1 MPRKPAAPTPA
12 APPSPARPAV
22 QARLSP
28 VELAIVEAARAG
40 RNIPMS
46 EFVRLAVMQYATA
59 QPGHPAPPPP
69 RAPGLAVQVDMSRVE
84 FHLKSQAQAINSMRS
99 VVEQM
104 STKFDLQAARAEKSI
119 KATERW
125 FRLLLNALGLQPSK

>member
-1 MPRKPAAPTPA
+1 MPRKPAATTPA
-12 APPSPARPAV
+12 APASPARQAI
-22 QARLSP
+22 QARLDP
-28 VELAIVEAARAG
+28 VELAIVEAARAS

-59 QPGHPAPPPP
+59 QPAPPTP
-69 RAPGLAVQVDMSRVE
+69 RAPGLAAQVDMSRIE
-84 FHLKSQAQAINSMRS
+84 FHLKSQAQALNSMRS

-104 STKFDLQAARAEKSI
+104 STKFDLQAARTEKAS
-119 KATERW
+119 KTTERW